1 MICFIMTMGMVLHV
15 DETNVILRALYNDLV
30 LSPVNLFAFIVSAS
44 GFLFIAF
51 LIFLE

>member
-1 MICFIMTMGMVLHV
+1 MVLHV

-30 LSPVNLFAFIVSAS
+30 LSPVNLFAFIVSAL